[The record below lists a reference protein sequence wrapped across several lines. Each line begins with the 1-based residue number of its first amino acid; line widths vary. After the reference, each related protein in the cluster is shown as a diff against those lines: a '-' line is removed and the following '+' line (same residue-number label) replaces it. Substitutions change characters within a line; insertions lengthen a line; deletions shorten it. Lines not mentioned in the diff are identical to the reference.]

1 MDRED
6 FGSIAD
12 EVRLD
17 AVREGPLAVQVPVH
31 FEGEAL
37 DRLRYAIRE
46 LGIQPTS
53 EFFRDAALAAIDG
66 REAELAAKKKGTDAA
81 AGGAG

>member
-1 MDRED
+1 MDKED

-17 AVREGPLAVQVPVH
+17 AVREGSLAVQVPVR

-46 LGIQPTS
+46 LGIQPLP
-53 EFFRDAALAAIDG
+53 EFFRDAALAAIDA
-66 REAELAAKKKGTDAA
+66 REAELAAAKKGADAA
-81 AGGAG
+81 AGGGA